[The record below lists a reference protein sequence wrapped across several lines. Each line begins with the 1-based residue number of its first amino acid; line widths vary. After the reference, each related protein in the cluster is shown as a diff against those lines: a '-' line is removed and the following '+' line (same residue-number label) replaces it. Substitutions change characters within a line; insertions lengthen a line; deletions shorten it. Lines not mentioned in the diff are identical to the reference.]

1 MKNFLI
7 KKTYIDIDI
16 DIITKNKMFAEG
28 RKKGEEKKKKEG
40 VLITFFMG
48 GHFLFRF
55 FYFGR

>member
-28 RKKGEEKKKKEG
+28 RKKGEEKKKEG